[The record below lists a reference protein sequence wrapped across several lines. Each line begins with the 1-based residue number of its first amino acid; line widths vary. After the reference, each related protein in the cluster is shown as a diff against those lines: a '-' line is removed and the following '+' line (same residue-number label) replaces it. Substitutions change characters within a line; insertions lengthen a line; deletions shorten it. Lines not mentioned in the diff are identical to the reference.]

1 MGVKNIKFTDYV
13 KLNEMKHYLLSH
25 LDNMGLREQVRT
37 MNDTDLEKIMSLSSF
52 TFSDGNRAPG
62 TTCCGKEERCD
73 TPPCDSGGV
82 CRKG

>member
-1 MGVKNIKFTDYV
+1 MPIYEYRCKQCGEVSEILTDVGSHNDNLECKNCG
-13 KLNEMKHYLLSH
+13 NP
-25 LDNMGLREQVRT
+25 
-37 MNDTDLEKIMSLSSF
+37 DLEKIMSLSSF